1 MKAVGNLIC
10 TVGTSLI
17 SNLKRMDPEKFCQD
31 LQRSHKPQDIP
42 YLSVSG
48 KNDHLNDPEQLKILL
63 TKIQTAFRSSDYKKI
78 ASLFTELP
86 PNFHLLGAEIN
97 SIEAMIR
104 KNFLSENRFHL
115 ILMVSDT
122 PEGQM
127 IGQIL
132 EHYFIDSD
140 CSIKFEN
147 CHVEKVE
154 GLQDEEPLNFQKTG
168 LPNLVRLLGEQFR
181 KWGGE
186 IAINATGGYKAQIA
200 LAVAFGQASG
210 SSVFY
215 KHERFDQIIR
225 FPKIPFSLDLSMV
238 EKNLKLWADL
248 SEPGSC
254 IDREHIL
261 NQLGNDTFLHESFL
275 PLLECVEEGSDAV
288 CSLSALGMVY
298 WEAFRSLI
306 PKLTLKPPETRVRE
320 GCHFRDDHYPDKFKP
335 YVKKFYKSFPKYVR
349 ECHSLPYSGQPSIK
363 NRFVLR
369 KGSIIGEY
377 QDRDNFGARFEV
389 SSSAENALEKTWLV
403 DHFNLWLGR
412 DVEN

>member
-17 SNLKRMDPEKFCQD
+17 SNLKRMEPEKFYQD
-31 LQRSHKPQDIP
+31 LQRRDKHHDIP
-42 YLSVSG
+42 DLSVSG
-48 KNDHLNDPEQLKILL
+48 KYDHLHDPERLKTLY
-63 TKIQTAFRSSDYKKI
+63 TKIQTAFISSDYKKI
-78 ASLFTELP
+78 ASLFTELSP
-86 PNFHLLGAEIN
+86 DFHLLGAEIN

-104 KNFLSENRFHL
+104 KRFLSENRFHL

-132 EHYFIDSD
+132 KNYFIDPD
-140 CSIKFEN
+140 CSVRFEN
-147 CHVEKVE
+147 CHIEKVE
-154 GLQDEEPLNFQKTG
+154 GLQDEAPLNFQKTG
-168 LPNLVRLLGEQFR
+168 LPNLVRLLGEHFR

-210 SSVFY
+210 TSVFY

-248 SEPGSC
+248 SEPGSS
-254 IDREHIL
+254 IDRERIL
-261 NQLGNDTFLHESFL
+261 NQLGNDPYLHESFL
-275 PLLECVEEGSDAV
+275 PLLECIEEGSDAV

-298 WEAFRSLI
+298 WEAFRSLNH
-306 PKLTLKPPETRVRE
+306 KLTLKPLEILDRK
-320 GCHFRDDHYPDKFKP
+320 GCHFRDDHYPDKFKQ
-335 YVKKFYKSFPKYVR
+335 YVNKFYESFPKYVSK
-349 ECHSLPYSGQPSIK
+349 CHSIPYSGQAAIK
-363 NRFVLR
+363 DGFVLR
-369 KGSIIGEY
+369 KGRIIGEY
-377 QDRDNFGARFEV
+377 KDRDNFGARFEV
-389 SSSAENALEKTWLV
+389 LSSAVNELEKTWLV
-403 DHFNLWLGR
+403 DLFNHWLGR
-412 DVEN
+412 DGER